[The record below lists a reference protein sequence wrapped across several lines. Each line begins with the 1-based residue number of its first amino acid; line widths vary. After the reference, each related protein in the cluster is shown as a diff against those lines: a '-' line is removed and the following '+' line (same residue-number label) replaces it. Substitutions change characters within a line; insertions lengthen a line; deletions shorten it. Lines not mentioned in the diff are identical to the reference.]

1 MIFSLDGEGLFGYA
15 PRKKNFAEM
24 IASKGAENLL
34 LFKNFSAKKKKV
46 QKICT
51 FLRYITE
58 KRSGEDT
65 MDKEEREVIT
75 NGKPAL
81 ERLSKEDADL
91 FYSVLLSQVQNCYLD
106 KQPKEENIRIML
118 P

>member
-1 MIFSLDGEGLFGYA
+1 
-15 PRKKNFAEM
+15 M

-34 LFKNFSAKKKKV
+34 LFKNFSSKKKKV

-58 KRSGEDT
+58 KRLGGDT
-65 MDKEEREVIT
+65 MDKEEREVVT
-75 NGKPAL
+75 NGKPVL

-91 FYSVLLSQVQNCYLD
+91 FYSVLLSQVQNFYLN
-106 KQPKEENIRIML
+106 KQVKAELKSSEQGTMG
-118 P
+118 

>member
-1 MIFSLDGEGLFGYA
+1 
-15 PRKKNFAEM
+15 
-24 IASKGAENLL
+24 
-34 LFKNFSAKKKKV
+34 
-46 QKICT
+46 
-51 FLRYITE
+51 
-58 KRSGEDT
+58 
-65 MDKEEREVIT
+65 MDKEEREVVT

-106 KQPKEENIRIML
+106 KQLKEENIRIML

>member
-1 MIFSLDGEGLFGYA
+1 
-15 PRKKNFAEM
+15 M

-58 KRSGEDT
+58 KRAGGDT
-65 MDKEEREVIT
+65 MDKEEREVVI
-75 NGKPAL
+75 NGKPIL
-81 ERLSKEDADL
+81 EQLSKEEADA
-91 FYSVLLSQVQNCYLD
+91 FYVVLLLQVQNMYMK
-106 KQPKEENIRIML
+106 KQAEGRKGFQV
-118 P
+118 

>member
-1 MIFSLDGEGLFGYA
+1 
-15 PRKKNFAEM
+15 
-24 IASKGAENLL
+24 
-34 LFKNFSAKKKKV
+34 
-46 QKICT
+46 
-51 FLRYITE
+51 
-58 KRSGEDT
+58 
-65 MDKEEREVIT
+65 MDEEEREVIT

>member
-1 MIFSLDGEGLFGYA
+1 M
-15 PRKKNFAEM
+15 
-24 IASKGAENLL
+24 
-34 LFKNFSAKKKKV
+34 

-81 ERLSKEDADL
+81 ERLSKEDVDL

-106 KQPKEENIRIML
+106 KQLKEENIRIML